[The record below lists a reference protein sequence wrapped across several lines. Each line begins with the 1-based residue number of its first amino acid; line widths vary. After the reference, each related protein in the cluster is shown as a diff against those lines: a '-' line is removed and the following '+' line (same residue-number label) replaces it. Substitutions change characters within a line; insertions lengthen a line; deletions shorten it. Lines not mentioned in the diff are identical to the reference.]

1 MKSYFRFLE
10 RNKAYTAVQF
20 TGLAVSLGFVI
31 IVFAYLVQELGKKY
45 EFPHED
51 TYAVGCD
58 GGTGLGMSY
67 GTKDVLDAAMPEIA
81 LSSKFSLWNE
91 SVAEVGGKE
100 LKIERHSADKEFF
113 GIFPL
118 KFLSGSPDV
127 LDDYSNVL
135 LSSRFA
141 AETFPEG
148 DAEGR
153 TLLIDGQA
161 FTVAGVFEMDG
172 DRGVLPYADVIV
184 SIDHPVMYADYIKNP
199 NNNFGPFSVAVR
211 LAPGTDP
218 EDFTAKATKV
228 YEKTFD
234 LAFGL
239 FFNSARVIRLDKLY
253 FSDSGGNYVSGNRN
267 MLLLLSLAG
276 AALLISAVFNYVN
289 LNTALSG
296 KRAKEMAVREIYG
309 MGGKGFYLTWIKESF
324 LFTSLCFAAGII
336 IAVACA
342 PYMEQLS
349 GIHIDLSRLLVP
361 AGILGYLAI
370 IAIVSCISGL
380 IPAFSLSRIS
390 AVAIAKGEFRF
401 RNKMVFSR
409 LLIVIQNIISIV
421 LICFAITMS
430 RQMRHLMDMPVGADT
445 EDLYFFTDFGENNLS
460 QVLYDGFRALP
471 CVEEV
476 GLASGFPGFVRA
488 GQYGTTADGKDLL
501 YLNLNLDTVAFR
513 MFGFDVLQEYS
524 AMSDRSVW
532 FSEAAMRMAGLDNE
546 THDIS
551 LTSLD
556 SRGGYADICGVVSDF
571 AVSDAQR
578 RSADDFGI
586 LVIRKTEDMLRWGG
600 FVLKTV
606 PDHEN
611 AGKMIED
618 FWRKTF
624 SDAGLPD
631 FTEAFNHYIDDYLS
645 DCMDTARDNGRLVTM
660 FMVLAVMI
668 SMLGMVSMSAFY
680 ISERAKDIA
689 LRRIYGSTVG
699 EEMWHDMRGFMAVV
713 LVADAVA
720 VPLAWWLCGR
730 YLEQFY
736 YRVDVGAW
744 VLAAVV
750 LISLALTAVS
760 VVLQTYRAV
769 TANPVDALRK
779 E

>member
-20 TGLAVSLGFVI
+20 IGLAVSLGFVI

-45 EFPHED
+45 EFPYED
-51 TYAVGCD
+51 TYAVASEEIF
-58 GGTGLGMSY
+58 GMSY
-67 GTKDVLDAAMPEIA
+67 GTKDALDAAIPEIA

-91 SVAEVGGKE
+91 SVAEIGGKE
-100 LKIERHSADKEFF
+100 LTIERYSADKEFF

-141 AETFPEG
+141 AEAFPEG
-148 DAEGR
+148 NAEGR
-153 TLLIDGQA
+153 TLIIDGES

-172 DRGVLPYADVIV
+172 DRGVLPYTDVVI
-184 SIDHPVMYADYIKNP
+184 SIDHPVIYDYYINNP
-199 NNNFGPFSVAVR
+199 NNNFGAFSVAVR
-211 LAPGTDP
+211 LARGTDP
-218 EDFTAKATKV
+218 EDFTAKATAV
-228 YEKTFD
+228 YEA
-234 LAFGL
+234 AFGESFEL
-239 FFNSARVIRLDKLY
+239 FLGPARAIRLDKLY
-253 FSDSGGNYVSGNRN
+253 FSDSGNYLSGNRN

-296 KRAKEMAVREIYG
+296 KRAREMAVREIFG
-309 MGGKGFYLTWIKESF
+309 MGSRGLYRTWLKESF

-336 IAVACA
+336 IAVSFA
-342 PYMEQLS
+342 PYMERLS
-349 GIHIDLSRLLVP
+349 GIRIDLSRSLVP
-361 AGILGYLAI
+361 AGVFGYLAI
-370 IAIVSCISGL
+370 IAVVSCISGL
-380 IPAFSLSRIS
+380 IPAFSLSRIP
-390 AVAIAKGEFRF
+390 AVAITKGEFRF

-421 LICFAITMS
+421 LICLAITMS
-430 RQMRHLMDMPVGADT
+430 RQMRHLMDVPVGADT
-445 EDLYFFTDFGENNLS
+445 EDLYFFADFKGNNLN
-460 QVLYDGFRALP
+460 QVLYDGFKALP

-476 GLASGFPGFVRA
+476 GLASGFPGFVKG
-488 GQYGTTADGKDLL
+488 GQFGTSADGQDLL
-501 YLNLNLDTVAFR
+501 YMNVNLDTVAFR
-513 MFGFDVLQEYS
+513 MFGFDVLREYS
-524 AMSDRSVW
+524 AVSDRSVW
-532 FSEAAMRMAGLDNE
+532 FSEAAMRMAGLDDGR
-546 THDIS
+546 HDIS

-556 SRGGYADICGVVSDF
+556 RRGGYADICGVVSDF
-571 AVSDAQR
+571 AVADAQR
-578 RSADDFGI
+578 RSPVDFCI

-618 FWRKTF
+618 FWKKTL

-631 FTEAFNHYIDDYLS
+631 STGAFHDYIDDYLS
-645 DCMDTARDNGRLVTM
+645 SCLDSARDKGRLVRM

-750 LISLALTAVS
+750 VISLVLTAVS

>member
-1 MKSYFRFLE
+1 MKSYFRFWE

-20 TGLAVSLGFVI
+20 IGLAVSLGFVI

-45 EFPHED
+45 EFPYED
-51 TYAVGCD
+51 TYAVASEEMF
-58 GGTGLGMSY
+58 GMSY
-67 GTKDVLDAAMPEIA
+67 GTKDALDAAIPEIV

-91 SVAEVGGKE
+91 SVAEIGGKE
-100 LKIERHSADKEFF
+100 LTIERYSADKEFF

-135 LSSRFA
+135 LSSHFA
-141 AETFPEG
+141 AEAFPEG
-148 DAEGR
+148 NAEGR
-153 TLLIDGQA
+153 TLIIDGES

-172 DRGVLPYADVIV
+172 DRGVLPYTDVVI
-184 SIDHPVMYADYIKNP
+184 SIDHPVIYDYYINNP
-199 NNNFGPFSVAVR
+199 NNNFGAFSVAVR
-211 LAPGTDP
+211 LARGTDP
-218 EDFTAKATKV
+218 EDFTAKATAV
-228 YEKTFD
+228 YEA
-234 LAFGL
+234 AFGESFEL
-239 FFNSARVIRLDKLY
+239 FLGPARAIRFDRLY
-253 FSDSGGNYVSGNRN
+253 FSDSGGNYVYGNRN

-289 LNTALSG
+289 LNTALSV
-296 KRAKEMAVREIYG
+296 KRAREMAVREIFG
-309 MGGKGFYLTWIKESF
+309 MGSRGLYRTWLKESF

-336 IAVACA
+336 IAVSFA
-342 PYMEQLS
+342 PYMERLS
-349 GIHIDLSRLLVP
+349 GIRIDLSRSLVP
-361 AGILGYLAI
+361 AGMLGYLAI
-370 IAIVSCISGL
+370 IAVVSCISGL
-380 IPAFSLSRIS
+380 IPAVSLSRIP
-390 AVAIAKGEFRF
+390 AVAVAKGEFRF
-401 RNKMVFSR
+401 RSKMVFSR

-421 LICFAITMS
+421 LICLAITMS
-430 RQMRHLMDMPVGADT
+430 RQMRHLMDVPVGADT
-445 EDLYFFTDFGENNLS
+445 EDLYFFADFTGNNLN
-460 QVLYDGFRALP
+460 QVLYDGFKALP

-476 GLASGFPGFVRA
+476 GLASGFPGFVKG
-488 GQYGTTADGKDLL
+488 GQFGTSADGQDLL
-501 YLNLNLDTVAFR
+501 YMNVNLDTVAFR
-513 MFGFDVLQEYS
+513 MFGFDVLREYS
-524 AMSDRSVW
+524 AVSDRSVW
-532 FSEAAMRMAGLDNE
+532 FSEAAMRMAGLDDGR
-546 THDIS
+546 HDIS

-556 SRGGYADICGVVSDF
+556 RRGGYADICGVVSDF
-571 AVSDAQR
+571 AVADAQR
-578 RSADDFGI
+578 RSPVDFCI

-618 FWRKTF
+618 FWKKTL

-631 FTEAFNHYIDDYLS
+631 STGAFHDYIDDYLS
-645 DCMDTARDNGRLVTM
+645 SCLDSARDKGRLVRM

-750 LISLALTAVS
+750 VISLVLTAVS

>member
-20 TGLAVSLGFVI
+20 IGLAVSLGFVI

-45 EFPHED
+45 EFPYED
-51 TYAVGCD
+51 TYAVASEEIF
-58 GGTGLGMSY
+58 GMSY
-67 GTKDVLDAAMPEIA
+67 GTKDALDAAIPEIV

-100 LKIERHSADKEFF
+100 LTIERYSADKGFF

-141 AETFPEG
+141 AEAFPEG
-148 DAEGR
+148 NAEGR
-153 TLLIDGQA
+153 TLIIDGES

-172 DRGVLPYADVIV
+172 DRGVLPYTDVVI
-184 SIDHPVMYADYIKNP
+184 SIDHPVIYDYYINNP
-199 NNNFGPFSVAVR
+199 NNNFGAFSVAVR
-211 LAPGTDP
+211 LARGTDP
-218 EDFTAKATKV
+218 EDFTAKATAV
-228 YEKTFD
+228 YEA
-234 LAFGL
+234 AFGESFEL
-239 FFNSARVIRLDKLY
+239 FLGPARAIRLDKLY
-253 FSDSGGNYVSGNRN
+253 FSDSGNYLSGNRN

-296 KRAKEMAVREIYG
+296 KRAREMAVREIFG
-309 MGGKGFYLTWIKESF
+309 MGSRGLYRTWLKESF

-336 IAVACA
+336 IAVSFA
-342 PYMEQLS
+342 PYMERLS
-349 GIHIDLSRLLVP
+349 GIRIDLSRSLVP
-361 AGILGYLAI
+361 AGVFGYLAI
-370 IAIVSCISGL
+370 IAVVSCISGL
-380 IPAFSLSRIS
+380 IPAFSLSRIP
-390 AVAIAKGEFRF
+390 AVAITKGEFRF

-421 LICFAITMS
+421 LICLAITMS
-430 RQMRHLMDMPVGADT
+430 RQMRHLMDVPVGADT
-445 EDLYFFTDFGENNLS
+445 EDLYFFADFKGNNLN
-460 QVLYDGFRALP
+460 QVLYDGFKALP

-476 GLASGFPGFVRA
+476 GLASGFPGFVKG
-488 GQYGTTADGKDLL
+488 GQFGTSADGQDLL
-501 YLNLNLDTVAFR
+501 YMNVNLDTVAFR
-513 MFGFDVLQEYS
+513 MFGFDVLREYS
-524 AMSDRSVW
+524 AVSDRSVW
-532 FSEAAMRMAGLDNE
+532 FSEAAMRMAGLDDGR
-546 THDIS
+546 HDIS

-556 SRGGYADICGVVSDF
+556 RRGGYADICGVVSDF
-571 AVSDAQR
+571 AVADAQR
-578 RSADDFGI
+578 RSPVDFCI

-618 FWRKTF
+618 FWKKTL

-631 FTEAFNHYIDDYLS
+631 STGAFHDYIDDYLS
-645 DCMDTARDNGRLVTM
+645 SCLDSARDKGRLVRM

-680 ISERAKDIA
+680 ISERTKDIA

-736 YRVDVGAW
+736 YRVGVEAW
-744 VLAAVV
+744 VLVAVV
-750 LISLALTAVS
+750 VISLVLTAVS

>member
-20 TGLAVSLGFVI
+20 IGLAVSLGFVI

-45 EFPHED
+45 EFPYED
-51 TYAVGCD
+51 TYVVASEEIF
-58 GGTGLGMSY
+58 GMSY
-67 GTKDVLDAAMPEIA
+67 GTKDALDAAIPEIA

-91 SVAEVGGKE
+91 SVAEIGGKE
-100 LKIERHSADKEFF
+100 LTIERYSADKEFF

-141 AETFPEG
+141 AEAFPEG
-148 DAEGR
+148 NAEGR
-153 TLLIDGQA
+153 TLIIDSES

-172 DRGVLPYADVIV
+172 DRGVLPYTDVVI
-184 SIDHPVMYADYIKNP
+184 SIDHPVIYDYYINNP
-199 NNNFGPFSVAVR
+199 NNNFGAFSVAVR
-211 LAPGTDP
+211 LARGTDP
-218 EDFTAKATKV
+218 EDFTAKATAV
-228 YEKTFD
+228 YEA
-234 LAFGL
+234 AFGESFEL
-239 FFNSARVIRLDKLY
+239 FLGQARAIRLDKLY
-253 FSDSGGNYVSGNRN
+253 FSDSGNYLSGNRN

-296 KRAKEMAVREIYG
+296 KRAREMAVREIFG
-309 MGGKGFYLTWIKESF
+309 MGGRGLYRTWLKESF

-336 IAVACA
+336 IAVSFA
-342 PYMEQLS
+342 PYMERLS
-349 GIHIDLSRLLVP
+349 GIRIDLSRSLVP
-361 AGILGYLAI
+361 AGVFGYLAI

-380 IPAFSLSRIS
+380 IPAFSLSRIP
-390 AVAIAKGEFRF
+390 AVAITKGEFRF

-421 LICFAITMS
+421 LICLAITMS
-430 RQMRHLMDMPVGADT
+430 RQMRHLMDVPVGADT
-445 EDLYFFTDFGENNLS
+445 EDLYFFADFKGNNLN
-460 QVLYDGFRALP
+460 QVLYDGFKALP

-476 GLASGFPGFVRA
+476 GLASGFPGFVKG
-488 GQYGTTADGKDLL
+488 GQFGTSADGQDLL
-501 YLNLNLDTVAFR
+501 YMNVNLDTVAFR
-513 MFGFDVLQEYS
+513 MFGFDVLREYS
-524 AMSDRSVW
+524 AVSDRSVW
-532 FSEAAMRMAGLDNE
+532 FSEAAMRMAGLDDGR
-546 THDIS
+546 HDIS

-556 SRGGYADICGVVSDF
+556 RRGGYADICGVVSDF
-571 AVSDAQR
+571 AVADAQR
-578 RSADDFGI
+578 RSPVDFCI
-586 LVIRKTEDMLRWGG
+586 LVIRKPEDMLRWGG

-606 PDHEN
+606 PDHES

-618 FWRKTF
+618 FWKKTL

-631 FTEAFNHYIDDYLS
+631 STGAFHDYIDDYLS
-645 DCMDTARDNGRLVTM
+645 SCLDSARDKGRLVRM

-750 LISLALTAVS
+750 VISLVLTAVS

>member
-20 TGLAVSLGFVI
+20 IGLAVSLGFVI

-45 EFPHED
+45 EFPYED
-51 TYAVGCD
+51 TYAVASEEIF
-58 GGTGLGMSY
+58 GMSY
-67 GTKDVLDAAMPEIA
+67 GTKDALDAAIPEIA

-91 SVAEVGGKE
+91 SVAEIGGKE
-100 LKIERHSADKEFF
+100 LTIERYSADKEFF

-141 AETFPEG
+141 AEAFPEG
-148 DAEGR
+148 NAEGR
-153 TLLIDGQA
+153 TMIIDGES

-172 DRGVLPYADVIV
+172 DRGVLPYTDVVI
-184 SIDHPVMYADYIKNP
+184 SIDHPVIYDYYINNP
-199 NNNFGPFSVAVR
+199 NNNFGAFSVAVR
-211 LAPGTDP
+211 LARGTDS
-218 EDFTAKATKV
+218 EDFTAKATAV
-228 YEKTFD
+228 YEA
-234 LAFGL
+234 AFGESFEL
-239 FFNSARVIRLDKLY
+239 FLGPARAIRLDKLY
-253 FSDSGGNYVSGNRN
+253 FSDSGNYLSGNRN

-296 KRAKEMAVREIYG
+296 KRAREMAVREIFG
-309 MGGKGFYLTWIKESF
+309 MGSRGLYRTWLKESF

-336 IAVACA
+336 IAVSFA
-342 PYMEQLS
+342 PYMERLS
-349 GIHIDLSRLLVP
+349 GIRIDLSRSLVP
-361 AGILGYLAI
+361 AGVFGYLAI
-370 IAIVSCISGL
+370 IAVVSCISGL
-380 IPAFSLSRIS
+380 IPAFSLSRIP
-390 AVAIAKGEFRF
+390 AVAITKGEFRF

-421 LICFAITMS
+421 LICLAITMS
-430 RQMRHLMDMPVGADT
+430 RQMRHLMDVPVGADT
-445 EDLYFFTDFGENNLS
+445 EDLYFFADFKGNNLN
-460 QVLYDGFRALP
+460 QVLYDGFKALP

-476 GLASGFPGFVRA
+476 GLASGFPGFVKG
-488 GQYGTTADGKDLL
+488 GQFGTSADGQDLL
-501 YLNLNLDTVAFR
+501 YMNVNLDTVAFR
-513 MFGFDVLQEYS
+513 MFGFDVLREYS
-524 AMSDRSVW
+524 AVSDRSVW
-532 FSEAAMRMAGLDNE
+532 FSEAAMRMAGLDDGR
-546 THDIS
+546 HDIS

-556 SRGGYADICGVVSDF
+556 RRGGYADICGVVSDF
-571 AVSDAQR
+571 AVADAQR
-578 RSADDFGI
+578 RSPVDFCI

-618 FWRKTF
+618 FWKKTL

-631 FTEAFNHYIDDYLS
+631 STGAFHDYIDDYLS
-645 DCMDTARDNGRLVTM
+645 SCLDSARDKGRLVRM

-680 ISERAKDIA
+680 ISERTKDIA

-736 YRVDVGAW
+736 YRVGVEAW

-750 LISLALTAVS
+750 VISLVLTAVS

>member
-1 MKSYFRFLE
+1 MKSYFRFWE

-20 TGLAVSLGFVI
+20 IGLAVSLGFVI

-45 EFPHED
+45 EFPYED
-51 TYAVGCD
+51 TYAVASEEIF
-58 GGTGLGMSY
+58 GMSY
-67 GTKDVLDAAMPEIA
+67 GTKEALDAAIPEIV

-91 SVAEVGGKE
+91 SVAEIGGKE
-100 LKIERHSADKEFF
+100 LTIERYSADKEFF

-135 LSSRFA
+135 LSSHFA
-141 AETFPEG
+141 AEAFPEG
-148 DAEGR
+148 NAEGR
-153 TLLIDGQA
+153 TLIIDGES

-172 DRGVLPYADVIV
+172 DRGVLPYTDVVI
-184 SIDHPVMYADYIKNP
+184 SIDHPVIYDYYINNP
-199 NNNFGPFSVAVR
+199 NNNFGAFSVAVR
-211 LAPGTDP
+211 LARGTDP
-218 EDFTAKATKV
+218 EDFTAKATAV
-228 YEKTFD
+228 YEA
-234 LAFGL
+234 AFGESFEL
-239 FFNSARVIRLDKLY
+239 FLGPARAIRFDRLY
-253 FSDSGGNYVSGNRN
+253 FSDSGGNYVYGNRN

-296 KRAKEMAVREIYG
+296 KRAREMAVREIFG
-309 MGGKGFYLTWIKESF
+309 MGSRGLYRTWLKESF

-336 IAVACA
+336 IAVSFA
-342 PYMEQLS
+342 PYMERLS
-349 GIHIDLSRLLVP
+349 GIRIDLSRSLVP
-361 AGILGYLAI
+361 AGMLGYLAI
-370 IAIVSCISGL
+370 IAVVSCISGL
-380 IPAFSLSRIS
+380 IPAVSLSRIP
-390 AVAIAKGEFRF
+390 AVAVAKGEFRF
-401 RNKMVFSR
+401 RSKMVFSR

-421 LICFAITMS
+421 LICLAITMS
-430 RQMRHLMDMPVGADT
+430 RQMRHLMDVPVGADT
-445 EDLYFFTDFGENNLS
+445 EDLYFFADFTGNNLN
-460 QVLYDGFRALP
+460 QVLYDGFKALP

-476 GLASGFPGFVRA
+476 GLASGFPGFVRG
-488 GQYGTTADGKDLL
+488 GQYGTSADGQDLL
-501 YLNLNLDTVAFR
+501 YMNVNLDTVAFR
-513 MFGFDVLQEYS
+513 MFGFDVLREYS
-524 AMSDRSVW
+524 AVSDRSVW
-532 FSEAAMRMAGLDNE
+532 FSEAAMRMAGLDDGR
-546 THDIS
+546 HDIS

-556 SRGGYADICGVVSDF
+556 RRGGYADICGVVSDF
-571 AVSDAQR
+571 AVADAQR
-578 RSADDFGI
+578 RSPADFCI

-618 FWRKTF
+618 FWKKTL

-631 FTEAFNHYIDDYLS
+631 STGAFHDYIDDYLS
-645 DCMDTARDNGRLVTM
+645 SCLDSARDKGRLVRM

-680 ISERAKDIA
+680 ISERTKDIA

-736 YRVDVGAW
+736 YRVGVEAW

-750 LISLALTAVS
+750 VISLVLTAVS

>member
-20 TGLAVSLGFVI
+20 IGLAVSLGFVI

-45 EFPHED
+45 EFPYED
-51 TYAVGCD
+51 TYAVASEEIF
-58 GGTGLGMSY
+58 GMSY
-67 GTKDVLDAAMPEIA
+67 GTKDALDAAIPEIV

-100 LKIERHSADKEFF
+100 LTIERYSADKGFF

-141 AETFPEG
+141 AEAFPEG
-148 DAEGR
+148 NAEGR
-153 TLLIDGQA
+153 TLIIDGES

-172 DRGVLPYADVIV
+172 DRGVLPYTDVVI
-184 SIDHPVMYADYIKNP
+184 SIDHPVIYDYYINNP
-199 NNNFGPFSVAVR
+199 NNNFGAFSVAVR
-211 LAPGTDP
+211 LARGTDP
-218 EDFTAKATKV
+218 EDFTAKATAV
-228 YEKTFD
+228 YEA
-234 LAFGL
+234 AFGESFEL
-239 FFNSARVIRLDKLY
+239 FLGPARAIRLDKLY
-253 FSDSGGNYVSGNRN
+253 FSDSGNYLSGNRN

-296 KRAKEMAVREIYG
+296 KRAREMAVREIFG
-309 MGGKGFYLTWIKESF
+309 MGNRGLYRTWLKESF

-336 IAVACA
+336 IAVSFA
-342 PYMEQLS
+342 PYMERLS
-349 GIHIDLSRLLVP
+349 GIRIDLSRSLVP
-361 AGILGYLAI
+361 AGVLGYLAI

-380 IPAFSLSRIS
+380 IPAFSLSRIP
-390 AVAIAKGEFRF
+390 AVAITKGEFRF

-421 LICFAITMS
+421 LICLAITMS
-430 RQMRHLMDMPVGADT
+430 RQMRHLMDVPVGADT
-445 EDLYFFTDFGENNLS
+445 EDLYFFADFKGNNLN
-460 QVLYDGFRALP
+460 QVLYDGFKALP

-476 GLASGFPGFVRA
+476 GLASGFPGFVKG
-488 GQYGTTADGKDLL
+488 GQFGTSADGQDLL
-501 YLNLNLDTVAFR
+501 YMNVNLDTVAFR
-513 MFGFDVLQEYS
+513 MFGFDVLREYS
-524 AMSDRSVW
+524 AVSDRSVW
-532 FSEAAMRMAGLDNE
+532 FSEAAMRMAGLDDGR
-546 THDIS
+546 HDIS

-556 SRGGYADICGVVSDF
+556 RRGGYADICGVVSDF
-571 AVSDAQR
+571 AVADAQR
-578 RSADDFGI
+578 RSPVDFCI
-586 LVIRKTEDMLRWGG
+586 LVIRKPEDMLRWGG

-606 PDHEN
+606 PDHES

-618 FWRKTF
+618 FWKKTL

-631 FTEAFNHYIDDYLS
+631 STGAFHDYIDDYLS
-645 DCMDTARDNGRLVTM
+645 SCLDSARDKGRLVRM

-750 LISLALTAVS
+750 VISLVLTAVS

>member
-1 MKSYFRFLE
+1 MKSYFRFWE

-20 TGLAVSLGFVI
+20 IGLAVSLGFVI

-45 EFPHED
+45 EFPYED
-51 TYAVGCD
+51 TYAVASEEIF
-58 GGTGLGMSY
+58 GMSY
-67 GTKDVLDAAMPEIA
+67 GTKDALDAAIPEIV

-91 SVAEVGGKE
+91 SVAEIGGKE
-100 LKIERHSADKEFF
+100 LTIERYSADKEFF

-135 LSSRFA
+135 LSSHFA
-141 AETFPEG
+141 AEAFPEG
-148 DAEGR
+148 NAEGR
-153 TLLIDGQA
+153 TLIIDGES

-172 DRGVLPYADVIV
+172 DRGVLPYTDVVI
-184 SIDHPVMYADYIKNP
+184 SIDHPVIYDYYINNP
-199 NNNFGPFSVAVR
+199 NNNFGAFSVAVR
-211 LAPGTDP
+211 LARGTDP
-218 EDFTAKATKV
+218 EDFTAKATAV
-228 YEKTFD
+228 YEA
-234 LAFGL
+234 AFGESFEL
-239 FFNSARVIRLDKLY
+239 FLGPARAIRFDRLY
-253 FSDSGGNYVSGNRN
+253 FSDSGGNYVYGNRN

-296 KRAKEMAVREIYG
+296 KRAREMAVREIFG
-309 MGGKGFYLTWIKESF
+309 MGSRGLYRTWLKESF

-336 IAVACA
+336 IAVSFA
-342 PYMEQLS
+342 PYMERLS
-349 GIHIDLSRLLVP
+349 GIRIDLSRSLVP
-361 AGILGYLAI
+361 AGMLGYLAI
-370 IAIVSCISGL
+370 IAVVSCISGL
-380 IPAFSLSRIS
+380 IPAVSLSRIP
-390 AVAIAKGEFRF
+390 AVAVAKGEFRF
-401 RNKMVFSR
+401 RSKMVFSR

-421 LICFAITMS
+421 LICLAITMS
-430 RQMRHLMDMPVGADT
+430 RQMRHLMDVPVGADT
-445 EDLYFFTDFGENNLS
+445 EDLYFFADFTGNNLN
-460 QVLYDGFRALP
+460 QVLYDGFKALP

-476 GLASGFPGFVRA
+476 GLASGFPGFVRG
-488 GQYGTTADGKDLL
+488 GQYGTSADGQDLL
-501 YLNLNLDTVAFR
+501 YMNVNLDTVAFR
-513 MFGFDVLQEYS
+513 MFGFDVLREYS
-524 AMSDRSVW
+524 AVSDRSVW
-532 FSEAAMRMAGLDNE
+532 FSEAAMRMAGLDDGR
-546 THDIS
+546 HDIS

-556 SRGGYADICGVVSDF
+556 RRGGYADICGVVSDF
-571 AVSDAQR
+571 AVADAQR
-578 RSADDFGI
+578 RSPADFCI

-618 FWRKTF
+618 FWKKTL

-631 FTEAFNHYIDDYLS
+631 STGAFHDYIDDYLS
-645 DCMDTARDNGRLVTM
+645 SCLDSARDKGRLVRM

-680 ISERAKDIA
+680 ISERTKDIA

-750 LISLALTAVS
+750 LISLVLTAVS

>member
-1 MKSYFRFLE
+1 MKSYFRFWE

-20 TGLAVSLGFVI
+20 IGLAVSLGFVI

-45 EFPHED
+45 EFPYED
-51 TYAVGCD
+51 TYAVASEEIF
-58 GGTGLGMSY
+58 GMSY
-67 GTKDVLDAAMPEIA
+67 GTKDALDAAIPEIV

-91 SVAEVGGKE
+91 SVAEIGGKE
-100 LKIERHSADKEFF
+100 LTIERYSADKEFF

-135 LSSRFA
+135 LSSHFA
-141 AETFPEG
+141 AEAFPEG
-148 DAEGR
+148 NAEGR
-153 TLLIDGQA
+153 TLIIDGES

-172 DRGVLPYADVIV
+172 DRGVLPYTDVVI
-184 SIDHPVMYADYIKNP
+184 SIDHPVIYDYYINNP
-199 NNNFGPFSVAVR
+199 NNNFGAFSVAVR
-211 LAPGTDP
+211 LARGTDP
-218 EDFTAKATKV
+218 EDFTAKATAV
-228 YEKTFD
+228 YEA
-234 LAFGL
+234 AFGESFEL
-239 FFNSARVIRLDKLY
+239 FLGPARAIRFDRLY
-253 FSDSGGNYVSGNRN
+253 FSDSGGNYVYGNRN

-296 KRAKEMAVREIYG
+296 KRAREMAVREIFG
-309 MGGKGFYLTWIKESF
+309 MGSRGLYRTWLKESF

-336 IAVACA
+336 IAVSFA
-342 PYMEQLS
+342 PYMERLS
-349 GIHIDLSRLLVP
+349 GIRIDLSRSLVP
-361 AGILGYLAI
+361 AGMLGYLAI
-370 IAIVSCISGL
+370 IAVVSCISGL
-380 IPAFSLSRIS
+380 IPAVSLSRIP
-390 AVAIAKGEFRF
+390 AVAVAKGEFRF
-401 RNKMVFSR
+401 RSKMVFSR

-421 LICFAITMS
+421 LICLAITMS
-430 RQMRHLMDMPVGADT
+430 RQMRHLMDVPVGADT
-445 EDLYFFTDFGENNLS
+445 EDLYFFADFTGNNLN
-460 QVLYDGFRALP
+460 QVLYDGFKALP

-476 GLASGFPGFVRA
+476 GLASGFPGFVRG
-488 GQYGTTADGKDLL
+488 GQYGTSADGQDLL
-501 YLNLNLDTVAFR
+501 YMNVNLDTVAFR
-513 MFGFDVLQEYS
+513 MFGFDVLREYS
-524 AMSDRSVW
+524 AVSDRSVW
-532 FSEAAMRMAGLDNE
+532 FSEAAMRMAGLDDGR
-546 THDIS
+546 HDIS

-556 SRGGYADICGVVSDF
+556 RRGGYADICGVVSDF
-571 AVSDAQR
+571 AVADAQR
-578 RSADDFGI
+578 RSPADFGI

-618 FWRKTF
+618 FWKKTL

-631 FTEAFNHYIDDYLS
+631 STGAFHDYIDDYLS
-645 DCMDTARDNGRLVTM
+645 SCLDSARDKGRLVRM

-689 LRRIYGSTVG
+689 LRRI
-699 EEMWHDMRGFMAVV
+699 
-713 LVADAVA
+713 
-720 VPLAWWLCGR
+720 LAWWLCGR

-750 LISLALTAVS
+750 LISLVLTAVS

>member
-1 MKSYFRFLE
+1 MKSYFRFWE

-20 TGLAVSLGFVI
+20 IGLAVSLGFVI

-45 EFPHED
+45 EFPYED
-51 TYAVGCD
+51 TYAVASEEIF
-58 GGTGLGMSY
+58 GMSY
-67 GTKDVLDAAMPEIA
+67 GTKDALDAAIPEIV

-91 SVAEVGGKE
+91 SVAEIGGKE
-100 LKIERHSADKEFF
+100 LTIERYSADKEFF

-135 LSSRFA
+135 LSSHFA
-141 AETFPEG
+141 AEAFPEG
-148 DAEGR
+148 NAEGR
-153 TLLIDGQA
+153 TLIIDGES

-172 DRGVLPYADVIV
+172 DRGVLPYTDVVI
-184 SIDHPVMYADYIKNP
+184 SIDHPVIYDYYINNP
-199 NNNFGPFSVAVR
+199 NNNFGAFSVAVR
-211 LAPGTDP
+211 LARGTDP
-218 EDFTAKATKV
+218 EDFTAKATAV
-228 YEKTFD
+228 YEA
-234 LAFGL
+234 AFGESFEL
-239 FFNSARVIRLDKLY
+239 FLGPARAIRFDRLY
-253 FSDSGGNYVSGNRN
+253 FSDSGGNYVYGNRN

-289 LNTALSG
+289 LNTALSV
-296 KRAKEMAVREIYG
+296 KRAREMAVREIFG
-309 MGGKGFYLTWIKESF
+309 MGSRGLYRTWLKESF

-336 IAVACA
+336 IAVSFA
-342 PYMEQLS
+342 PYMERLS
-349 GIHIDLSRLLVP
+349 GIRIDLSRSLVP
-361 AGILGYLAI
+361 AGMLGYLAI
-370 IAIVSCISGL
+370 IAVVSCISGL
-380 IPAFSLSRIS
+380 IPAVSLSRIP
-390 AVAIAKGEFRF
+390 AVAVAKGEFRF
-401 RNKMVFSR
+401 RSKMVFSR

-421 LICFAITMS
+421 LICLAITMS
-430 RQMRHLMDMPVGADT
+430 RQMRHLMDVPVGADT
-445 EDLYFFTDFGENNLS
+445 EDLYFFADFTGNNLN
-460 QVLYDGFRALP
+460 QVLYDGFKALP

-476 GLASGFPGFVRA
+476 GLASGFPGFVRG
-488 GQYGTTADGKDLL
+488 GQYGTSADGQDLL
-501 YLNLNLDTVAFR
+501 YMNVNLDTVAFR
-513 MFGFDVLQEYS
+513 MFGFDVLREYS
-524 AMSDRSVW
+524 AVSDRSVW
-532 FSEAAMRMAGLDNE
+532 FSEAAMRMAGLDDGR
-546 THDIS
+546 HDIS

-556 SRGGYADICGVVSDF
+556 RRGGYADICGVVSDF
-571 AVSDAQR
+571 AVADAQR
-578 RSADDFGI
+578 RSPADFGI

-618 FWRKTF
+618 FWKKTL

-631 FTEAFNHYIDDYLS
+631 STGAFHDYIDDYLS
-645 DCMDTARDNGRLVTM
+645 SCLDSARDKGRLVRM
-660 FMVLAVMI
+660 FMVLAV
-668 SMLGMVSMSAFY
+668 
-680 ISERAKDIA
+680 IA

-750 LISLALTAVS
+750 LISLVLTAVS

>member
-20 TGLAVSLGFVI
+20 IGLAVSLGFVI

-45 EFPHED
+45 EFPYED
-51 TYAVGCD
+51 TYAVASEEIF
-58 GGTGLGMSY
+58 GMSY
-67 GTKDVLDAAMPEIA
+67 GTKDALDAAIPEIV

-91 SVAEVGGKE
+91 SVAEIGGKE
-100 LKIERHSADKEFF
+100 LTIERYSADKEFF

-135 LSSRFA
+135 LSSHFA
-141 AETFPEG
+141 AEAFPEG
-148 DAEGR
+148 NAEGR
-153 TLLIDGQA
+153 TLIIDGES

-172 DRGVLPYADVIV
+172 DRGVLPYTDVVI
-184 SIDHPVMYADYIKNP
+184 SIDHPVIYDYYINNP
-199 NNNFGPFSVAVR
+199 NNNFGAFSVAVR
-211 LAPGTDP
+211 LARGTDP
-218 EDFTAKATKV
+218 EDFTAKATAV
-228 YEKTFD
+228 YEA
-234 LAFGL
+234 AFGESFEL
-239 FFNSARVIRLDKLY
+239 FLGPARAIRFDRLY
-253 FSDSGGNYVSGNRN
+253 FSDSGGNYVYGNRN

-296 KRAKEMAVREIYG
+296 KRAREMAVREIFG
-309 MGGKGFYLTWIKESF
+309 MGSRGLYRTWLKESF

-336 IAVACA
+336 IAVSFA
-342 PYMEQLS
+342 PYMERLS
-349 GIHIDLSRLLVP
+349 GIRIDLSRSLVP
-361 AGILGYLAI
+361 AGMLGYLAI
-370 IAIVSCISGL
+370 IAVVSCISGL
-380 IPAFSLSRIS
+380 IPAVSLSRIP
-390 AVAIAKGEFRF
+390 AVAVAKGEFRF
-401 RNKMVFSR
+401 RSKMVFSR

-421 LICFAITMS
+421 LICLAITMS
-430 RQMRHLMDMPVGADT
+430 RQMRHLMDVPVGADT
-445 EDLYFFTDFGENNLS
+445 EDLYFFADFTGNNLN
-460 QVLYDGFRALP
+460 QVLYDGFKALP

-476 GLASGFPGFVRA
+476 GLASGFPGFVRG
-488 GQYGTTADGKDLL
+488 GQYGTSADGQDLL
-501 YLNLNLDTVAFR
+501 YMNVNLDTVAFR
-513 MFGFDVLQEYS
+513 MFGFDVLREYS
-524 AMSDRSVW
+524 AVSDRSVW
-532 FSEAAMRMAGLDNE
+532 FSEAAMRMAGLDDGR
-546 THDIS
+546 HDIS

-556 SRGGYADICGVVSDF
+556 RRGGYADICGVVSDF
-571 AVSDAQR
+571 AVADAQR
-578 RSADDFGI
+578 RSPADFGI

-618 FWRKTF
+618 FWKKTL

-631 FTEAFNHYIDDYLS
+631 STGAFHDYIDDYLS
-645 DCMDTARDNGRLVTM
+645 SCLDSARDKGRLVRM

-750 LISLALTAVS
+750 LISLVLTAVS

>member
-20 TGLAVSLGFVI
+20 IGLAVSLGFVI

-45 EFPHED
+45 EFPYED
-51 TYAVGCD
+51 TYAVGSEE
-58 GGTGLGMSY
+58 LFGMSY
-67 GTKDVLDAAMPEIA
+67 GTKDALDTAIPEIA

-91 SVAEVGGKE
+91 SVAEIGGKE
-100 LKIERHSADKEFF
+100 LTIESYSADKEFF

-135 LSSRFA
+135 LSSHFA
-141 AETFPEG
+141 AEAFPEG
-148 DAEGR
+148 NAEGR
-153 TLLIDGQA
+153 TLIIDGES

-172 DRGVLPYADVIV
+172 DRGVLPYTDVVI
-184 SIDHPVMYADYIKNP
+184 SIDHPVIYDYYINNP
-199 NNNFGPFSVAVR
+199 NNNFGAFSVAVR
-211 LAPGTDP
+211 LARGTDP
-218 EDFTAKATKV
+218 EDFTAKATAV
-228 YEKTFD
+228 YEA
-234 LAFGL
+234 AFGESFEL
-239 FFNSARVIRLDKLY
+239 FLGPARAIRFDRLY
-253 FSDSGGNYVSGNRN
+253 FSDSGGNYVYGNRN

-296 KRAKEMAVREIYG
+296 KRAREMAVREIFG
-309 MGGKGFYLTWIKESF
+309 MGSRGLYRTWLKESF

-336 IAVACA
+336 IAVSFA
-342 PYMEQLS
+342 PYMERLS
-349 GIHIDLSRLLVP
+349 GIRIDLSRSLVP
-361 AGILGYLAI
+361 AGMLGYLAI
-370 IAIVSCISGL
+370 IAVVSCISGL
-380 IPAFSLSRIS
+380 IPAVSLSRIP
-390 AVAIAKGEFRF
+390 AVAVAKGEFRF
-401 RNKMVFSR
+401 RSKMVFSR

-421 LICFAITMS
+421 LICLAITMS
-430 RQMRHLMDMPVGADT
+430 RQMRHLMDVPVGADT
-445 EDLYFFTDFGENNLS
+445 EDLYFFADFTGNNLN
-460 QVLYDGFRALP
+460 QVLYDGFKALP

-476 GLASGFPGFVRA
+476 GLASGFPGFVI
-488 GQYGTTADGKDLL
+488 GGLYGTSADGQDLL
-501 YLNLNLDTVAFR
+501 YMNVNLDTVAFR
-513 MFGFDVLQEYS
+513 MFGFDVLREYS
-524 AMSDRSVW
+524 AVSDRSVW
-532 FSEAAMRMAGLDNE
+532 FSEAAMRMAGLDE
-546 THDIS
+546 GRHDIS

-556 SRGGYADICGVVSDF
+556 RRGGYADICGVVSDF
-571 AVSDAQR
+571 AVADAQR
-578 RSADDFGI
+578 RSPADFGI

-618 FWRKTF
+618 FWKKTL

-631 FTEAFNHYIDDYLS
+631 STGAFHDYIDDYLS
-645 DCMDTARDNGRLVTM
+645 SCLDSARDKGRLVRM

-668 SMLGMVSMSAFY
+668 SMLGMVSISAFY

-750 LISLALTAVS
+750 LISLVLTAVS

>member
-20 TGLAVSLGFVI
+20 IGLAVSLGFVI

-45 EFPHED
+45 EFPYED
-51 TYAVGCD
+51 TYAVASEEIF
-58 GGTGLGMSY
+58 GMSY
-67 GTKDVLDAAMPEIA
+67 GTKDALDAAIPEIV

-100 LKIERHSADKEFF
+100 LTIERYSADKGFF

-141 AETFPEG
+141 AEAFPEG
-148 DAEGR
+148 NAEGR
-153 TLLIDGQA
+153 TLIIDGES

-172 DRGVLPYADVIV
+172 DRGVLPYTDVVI
-184 SIDHPVMYADYIKNP
+184 SIDHPVIYDYYINNP
-199 NNNFGPFSVAVR
+199 NNNFGAFSVAVR
-211 LAPGTDP
+211 LARGTDP
-218 EDFTAKATKV
+218 EDFTAKATAV
-228 YEKTFD
+228 YEA
-234 LAFGL
+234 AFGESFEL
-239 FFNSARVIRLDKLY
+239 FLSPARAIRLDKLY
-253 FSDSGGNYVSGNRN
+253 FSDSGNYLSGNRN

-296 KRAKEMAVREIYG
+296 KRAREMAVREIFG
-309 MGGKGFYLTWIKESF
+309 MGNRGLYRTWLKESF

-336 IAVACA
+336 IAVSFA
-342 PYMEQLS
+342 PYMERLS
-349 GIHIDLSRLLVP
+349 GIRIDLSRSLVP
-361 AGILGYLAI
+361 AGVLGYLAI

-380 IPAFSLSRIS
+380 IPAFSLSRIP
-390 AVAIAKGEFRF
+390 AVAITKGEFRF

-421 LICFAITMS
+421 LICLAITMS
-430 RQMRHLMDMPVGADT
+430 RQMRHLMDVPVGADT
-445 EDLYFFTDFGENNLS
+445 EDLYFFADFKGNNLN
-460 QVLYDGFRALP
+460 QVLYDGFKALP

-476 GLASGFPGFVRA
+476 GLASGFPGFVKG
-488 GQYGTTADGKDLL
+488 GQFGTSADGQDLL
-501 YLNLNLDTVAFR
+501 YMNVNLDTVAFR
-513 MFGFDVLQEYS
+513 MFGFDVLREYS
-524 AMSDRSVW
+524 AVSDRSVW
-532 FSEAAMRMAGLDNE
+532 FSEAAMRMAGLDDGR
-546 THDIS
+546 HDIS

-556 SRGGYADICGVVSDF
+556 RRGGYADICGVVSDF
-571 AVSDAQR
+571 AVADAQR
-578 RSADDFGI
+578 RSPVDFCI
-586 LVIRKTEDMLRWGG
+586 LVIRKPEDMLRWGG

-606 PDHEN
+606 PDHES

-618 FWRKTF
+618 FWKKTL

-631 FTEAFNHYIDDYLS
+631 STGAFHDYIDDYLS
-645 DCMDTARDNGRLVTM
+645 SCLDSARDKGRLVRM

-750 LISLALTAVS
+750 VISLVLTAVS

>member
-1 MKSYFRFLE
+1 MKSYFRFWE

-20 TGLAVSLGFVI
+20 IGLAVSLGFVI

-45 EFPHED
+45 EFPYED
-51 TYAVGCD
+51 TYAVASEEIF
-58 GGTGLGMSY
+58 GMSY
-67 GTKDVLDAAMPEIA
+67 GTKDALDAAIPEIV

-100 LKIERHSADKEFF
+100 LTIERYSADKGFF

-141 AETFPEG
+141 AEAFPEG
-148 DAEGR
+148 NAEGR
-153 TLLIDGQA
+153 TLIIDGES

-172 DRGVLPYADVIV
+172 DRGVLPYTDVVI
-184 SIDHPVMYADYIKNP
+184 SIDHPVIYDYYINNP
-199 NNNFGPFSVAVR
+199 NNNFGAFSVAVR
-211 LAPGTDP
+211 LARGTDP
-218 EDFTAKATKV
+218 EDFTAKATAV
-228 YEKTFD
+228 YEA
-234 LAFGL
+234 AFGESFEL
-239 FFNSARVIRLDKLY
+239 FLGPARVIRFDRLY
-253 FSDSGGNYVSGNRN
+253 FSDSGGNYVYGNRN

-296 KRAKEMAVREIYG
+296 KRAREMAVREIFG
-309 MGGKGFYLTWIKESF
+309 MGSRGLYRTWLKESF

-336 IAVACA
+336 IAVSFA
-342 PYMEQLS
+342 PYMERLS
-349 GIHIDLSRLLVP
+349 GIRIDLSRSLVP
-361 AGILGYLAI
+361 AGMLGYLAI
-370 IAIVSCISGL
+370 IAVVSCISGL
-380 IPAFSLSRIS
+380 IPAVSLSRIP
-390 AVAIAKGEFRF
+390 AVAVAKGEFRF
-401 RNKMVFSR
+401 RSKMVFSR

-421 LICFAITMS
+421 LICLAITMS
-430 RQMRHLMDMPVGADT
+430 RQMRHLMDVPVGADT
-445 EDLYFFTDFGENNLS
+445 EDLYFFADFTGNNLN
-460 QVLYDGFRALP
+460 QVLYDGFKALP

-476 GLASGFPGFVRA
+476 GLASGFPGFVRG
-488 GQYGTTADGKDLL
+488 GQYGTSADGQDLL
-501 YLNLNLDTVAFR
+501 YMNVNLDTVAFR
-513 MFGFDVLQEYS
+513 MFGFDVLREYS
-524 AMSDRSVW
+524 AVSDRSVW
-532 FSEAAMRMAGLDNE
+532 FSEAAMRMAGLDE
-546 THDIS
+546 GRHDIS

-556 SRGGYADICGVVSDF
+556 RRGGYADICGVVSDF
-571 AVSDAQR
+571 AVADAQR
-578 RSADDFGI
+578 RSPADFGI

-618 FWRKTF
+618 FWKKTL

-631 FTEAFNHYIDDYLS
+631 STGAFHDYIDDYLS
-645 DCMDTARDNGRLVTM
+645 SCLDSARDKGRLVRM

-750 LISLALTAVS
+750 LISLVLTAVS

>member
-1 MKSYFRFLE
+1 MKSYFRFWE

-20 TGLAVSLGFVI
+20 IGLAVSLGFVI

-45 EFPHED
+45 EFPYED
-51 TYAVGCD
+51 TYAVASEEIF
-58 GGTGLGMSY
+58 GMSY
-67 GTKDVLDAAMPEIA
+67 GTKDALDAAIPEIV

-91 SVAEVGGKE
+91 SVAEIGGKE
-100 LKIERHSADKEFF
+100 LTIERYSADKEFF

-135 LSSRFA
+135 LSSHFA
-141 AETFPEG
+141 AEAFPEG
-148 DAEGR
+148 NAEGR
-153 TLLIDGQA
+153 TLIIDGES

-172 DRGVLPYADVIV
+172 DRGVLPYTDVVI
-184 SIDHPVMYADYIKNP
+184 SIDHPVIYDYYINNP
-199 NNNFGPFSVAVR
+199 NNNFGAFSVAVR
-211 LAPGTDP
+211 LARGTDP
-218 EDFTAKATKV
+218 EDFTAKATAV
-228 YEKTFD
+228 YEA
-234 LAFGL
+234 AFGESFEL
-239 FFNSARVIRLDKLY
+239 FLGPARAIRFDRLY
-253 FSDSGGNYVSGNRN
+253 FSDSGGNYVYGNRN

-296 KRAKEMAVREIYG
+296 KRAREMAVREIFG
-309 MGGKGFYLTWIKESF
+309 MGSRGLYRTWLKESF

-336 IAVACA
+336 IAVSFA
-342 PYMEQLS
+342 PYMERLS
-349 GIHIDLSRLLVP
+349 GIRIDLSRSLVP
-361 AGILGYLAI
+361 AGMLGYLAI
-370 IAIVSCISGL
+370 IAVVSCISGL
-380 IPAFSLSRIS
+380 IPAVSLSRIP
-390 AVAIAKGEFRF
+390 AVAVAKGEFRF
-401 RNKMVFSR
+401 RSKMVFSR

-421 LICFAITMS
+421 LICLAITMS
-430 RQMRHLMDMPVGADT
+430 RQMRHLMDVPVGADT
-445 EDLYFFTDFGENNLS
+445 EDLYFFADFTGNNLN
-460 QVLYDGFRALP
+460 QVLYDGFKALP

-476 GLASGFPGFVRA
+476 GLASGFPGFVRG
-488 GQYGTTADGKDLL
+488 GQYGTSADGQDLL
-501 YLNLNLDTVAFR
+501 YMNVNLDTVAFR
-513 MFGFDVLQEYS
+513 MFGFDVLREYS
-524 AMSDRSVW
+524 AVSDRSVW
-532 FSEAAMRMAGLDNE
+532 FSEAAMRMAGLDDGR
-546 THDIS
+546 HDIS

-556 SRGGYADICGVVSDF
+556 RRGGYADICGVVSDF
-571 AVSDAQR
+571 AVADAQR
-578 RSADDFGI
+578 RSPADFGI

-618 FWRKTF
+618 FWKKTL

-631 FTEAFNHYIDDYLS
+631 STGAFHDYIDDYLS
-645 DCMDTARDNGRLVTM
+645 SCLDSARDKGRLVRM

-750 LISLALTAVS
+750 LISLVLTAVS

>member
-20 TGLAVSLGFVI
+20 IGLAVSLGFVI

-45 EFPHED
+45 EFPYED
-51 TYAVGCD
+51 TYAVASEEIF
-58 GGTGLGMSY
+58 GMSY
-67 GTKDVLDAAMPEIA
+67 GTKDALDAAIPEIV

-91 SVAEVGGKE
+91 SVAEIGGKE
-100 LKIERHSADKEFF
+100 LTIERYSADKEFF

-135 LSSRFA
+135 LSSHFA
-141 AETFPEG
+141 AEAFPEG
-148 DAEGR
+148 NAEGR
-153 TLLIDGQA
+153 TLIIDGES

-172 DRGVLPYADVIV
+172 DRGVLPYTDVVI
-184 SIDHPVMYADYIKNP
+184 SIDHPVIYDYYINNP
-199 NNNFGPFSVAVR
+199 NNNFGAFSVAVR
-211 LAPGTDP
+211 LARGTDP
-218 EDFTAKATKV
+218 KDFTAKATAV
-228 YEKTFD
+228 YEA
-234 LAFGL
+234 AFGESFEL
-239 FFNSARVIRLDKLY
+239 FLGPARAIRFDRLY
-253 FSDSGGNYVSGNRN
+253 FSDSGGNYVYGNRN

-296 KRAKEMAVREIYG
+296 KRAREMAVREIFG
-309 MGGKGFYLTWIKESF
+309 MGSRGLYRTWLKESF

-336 IAVACA
+336 IAVSFA
-342 PYMEQLS
+342 PYMERLS
-349 GIHIDLSRLLVP
+349 GIRIDLSRSLVS
-361 AGILGYLAI
+361 AGMLGYLAI
-370 IAIVSCISGL
+370 IAVVSCISGL
-380 IPAFSLSRIS
+380 IPVVSLSRIP
-390 AVAIAKGEFRF
+390 AVAVAKGEFRF
-401 RNKMVFSR
+401 RSKMVFSR

-421 LICFAITMS
+421 LICLAITMS
-430 RQMRHLMDMPVGADT
+430 RQMRHLMDVPVGADT
-445 EDLYFFTDFGENNLS
+445 EDLYFFADFTGNNLN
-460 QVLYDGFRALP
+460 QVLYDGFKALP

-476 GLASGFPGFVRA
+476 GLASGFPGFVRG
-488 GQYGTTADGKDLL
+488 GQYGTSADGQDLL
-501 YLNLNLDTVAFR
+501 YMNVNLDTVAFR
-513 MFGFDVLQEYS
+513 MFGFDVLREYS
-524 AMSDRSVW
+524 AVSDRSVW
-532 FSEAAMRMAGLDNE
+532 FSEAAMRMAGLDE
-546 THDIS
+546 GRHDIS

-556 SRGGYADICGVVSDF
+556 RRGGYADICGVVSDF
-571 AVSDAQR
+571 AVADAQR
-578 RSADDFGI
+578 RSPADFGI

-618 FWRKTF
+618 FWKKTL

-631 FTEAFNHYIDDYLS
+631 STGAFHDYIDDYLS
-645 DCMDTARDNGRLVTM
+645 SCLDSARDKGRLVRM

-750 LISLALTAVS
+750 VISLVLTAVS